1 MKKIVHLAVAFAAP
15 CGAALADGIDDMCLG
30 AGHAA
35 GVCDCARAAI
45 SDAYP
50 ETNVT
55 TYEATARHYVASA
68 SPATPQGDWDAALL
82 VAADETGMQVNEV
95 AMMSGEVGRAHQTA
109 IRLCGVSQ
117 ARAEAE
123 AEAAEGA
130 PAEGEA
136 TSETPGE
143 TEAAPEAP
151 QAEAETPPQDAPA
164 PTQ

>member
-45 SDAYP
+45 NDAYP

-68 SPATPQGDWDAALL
+68 SPATPQGDWEAALL

-95 AMMSGEVGRAHQTA
+95 VITSYSIHYTKLYETGRRHPGIRAGSPSGHS
-109 IRLCGVSQ
+109 CGC
-117 ARAEAE
+117 
-123 AEAAEGA
+123 
-130 PAEGEA
+130 
-136 TSETPGE
+136 
-143 TEAAPEAP
+143 
-151 QAEAETPPQDAPA
+151 
-164 PTQ
+164 